1 MNSALSQ
8 SPRAIR
14 QRELRLDKLART
26 AESEMNAEV
35 GAFMAQG
42 MTFDE
47 AWIASGGLIIPD
59 ISVKR

>member
-1 MNSALSQ
+1 MKRTLSQ

-14 QRELRLDKLART
+14 KRELRLDKWARA
-26 AESEMNAEV
+26 AEAEMNAEV
-35 GAFMAQG
+35 GTFMAQG

-47 AWIASGGLIIPD
+47 AWIAAGGLIIPD